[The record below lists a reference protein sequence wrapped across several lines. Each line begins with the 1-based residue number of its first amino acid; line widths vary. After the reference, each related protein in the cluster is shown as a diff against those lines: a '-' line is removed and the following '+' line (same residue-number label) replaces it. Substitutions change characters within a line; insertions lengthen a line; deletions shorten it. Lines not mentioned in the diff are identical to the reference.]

1 MRRIITRSAVAIV
14 LVMMSIMALTSCTQE
29 ANLAESEEPLTP
41 TEEPQ
46 SETPSTAA
54 SQPESTTSTANG
66 LIFEFISVTNPAKIK
81 DTITIVGK
89 TSPGAECKLVMTLAN
104 GNVSGFPKDPVKVAD
119 DDGNVKWEWVL
130 FRFTPA
136 GETKIEVTAS
146 LEGSSTTTTTS
157 FTAVK

>member
-1 MRRIITRSAVAIV
+1 MWRIITRSAVAVI
-14 LVMMSIMALTSCTQE
+14 LVMISIMALTSCTQE

-41 TEEPQ
+41 TAEPQ

-66 LIFEFISVTNPAKIK
+66 LIFEFISVTNPATIK
-81 DTITIVGK
+81 DTITIAGK

-104 GNVSGFPKDPVKVAD
+104 GDVSGFPKDPVKIAD

-136 GETKIEVTAS
+136 GETEMEVTAS
-146 LEGSSTTTTTS
+146 LEGSSTTTTIS